1 MPAFVRRV
9 AEVDSHPAVEKTH
22 LGVFTLS
29 NGVVCIGVDPA
40 EGVRRFKVGDL
51 LVHVEPGSVIPEWIE
66 GFDNLKNR
74 RVKASNFAG
83 VRSEGIMLNVED
95 PFMHD
100 KECYIHNDAQDVG
113 QEFNEGDDVSAHLGI
128 T

>member
-9 AEVDSHPAVEKTH
+9 EEVDSHPSPEKPH

-29 NGVVCIGVDPA
+29 NGAVCIGIDPA
-40 EGVRRFKVGDL
+40 EGRRRFAVGDL
-51 LVHVEPGSVIPEWIE
+51 VVHVEPGSAIPEWIE

-74 RVKASNFAG
+74 KVKASNFAG
-83 VRSEGIMLNVED
+83 VRSEGIML
-95 PFMHD
+95 
-100 KECYIHNDAQDVG
+100 DVYMADFG
-113 QEFNEGDDVSAHLGI
+113 AVYVLNPVSGRNRIVSEGDDVGGLLGI